1 MTTSKPEKTEQQL
14 VDNFI
19 STVAQATLGVL
30 QDGEKQLGKK
40 FQKVAYEG
48 KLDDGRVFTMSLGVS
63 NE

>member
-1 MTTSKPEKTEQQL
+1 MKPSKPEKTEQQL

-30 QDGEKQLGKK
+30 QDGEKQLGKQ
-40 FQKVAYEG
+40 FSEVSFSG